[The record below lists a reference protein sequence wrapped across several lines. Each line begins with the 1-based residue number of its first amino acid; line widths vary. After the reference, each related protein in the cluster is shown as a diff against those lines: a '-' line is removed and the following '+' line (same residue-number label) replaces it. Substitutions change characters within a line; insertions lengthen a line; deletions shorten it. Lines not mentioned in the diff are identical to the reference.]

1 MYCAECG
8 AESTQGLNY
17 CKRCGTNLTAPTNQ
31 PRGTDSPQPPR
42 VSGAGWAIAF
52 ATVLVT
58 LGGLGIVFNSAFDLV
73 RPLYDGTRPVAGAP
87 TIAGLM
93 VVFGSGTV
101 LGVVAM
107 LIQLFSRL
115 LGVRPEPSAPTKR
128 QRPFG
133 DYKPAQ
139 LHPSPTGIPSVTEQ
153 TTRNFDPA
161 LYRDHES

>member
-17 CKRCGTNLTAPTNQ
+17 CKRCGANLTAPTNQ
-31 PRGTDSPQPPR
+31 LRGAELPQPPR
-42 VSGAGWAIAF
+42 VTGSGWAIAF

-58 LGGLGIVFNSAFDLV
+58 LGGLGIVFSSAYDLV
-73 RPLYDGTRPVAGAP
+73 RPIYEGTRAVAGAA

-93 VVFGSGTV
+93 VIFGSGTV
-101 LGVVAM
+101 LGVVAL

-115 LGVRPEPSAPTKR
+115 LGIRPEPSTTIKR

-161 LYRDHES
+161 LYRDRES